1 MKFALKLALAI
12 FTVYSC
18 SVQKRNITTSAAK
31 SNSLIPFVEYFV
43 TSEGEVLSGKSF
55 PGRRIDSP
63 GYSYNP
69 DNQHLELYRNSISD
83 STGIKLF
90 LGIGRVLKGVSG
102 RGVSSFIKEVKNFPY
117 KHEELIIESYS
128 DSTLKFTLKDKS
140 FKLKPKESFTYT
152 ESKIDSLPNNT
163 IVKTTTKW
171 KVDFRGFVKK

>member
-1 MKFALKLALAI
+1 MKIAYKIAI
-12 FTVYSC
+12 TILIIYSC
-18 SVQKRNITTSAAK
+18 SVQKQNTGVNTSRN
-31 SNSLIPFVEYFV
+31 NDLIPFVEYFV
-43 TSEGEVLSGKSF
+43 ISDGEVISGKAF

-69 DNQHLELYRNSISD
+69 EMQQLELYRNSISD

-128 DSTLKFTLKDKS
+128 DSTLKFTLKNKS
-140 FKLKPKESFTYT
+140 FKLKPKESYTYT